1 MATSDDKRP
10 LWHLGSLFRWLATA
24 RDTGGA
30 YALAEVEVRAGC
42 EPPPHTHT
50 HEEESFYVLEGE
62 VDFALDGEVTQAS
75 PGDLVVLPRDKTHA
89 FAVRSERARMLL
101 WVTPPGLEDAFAAT
115 SELAARDELPP
126 PPDGPPPRE
135 VIERLLAVHGAR
147 GVRFSPPAVAV
158 QREDGGLPSTRGR

>member
-1 MATSDDKRP
+1 MATSDTARP

-62 VDFALDGEVTQAS
+62 VDFALDGEITQAS
-75 PGDLVVLPRDKTHA
+75 PGDLLVLPRGKTHA
-89 FAVRSERARMLL
+89 FTVRSATARMLL
-101 WVTPPGLEDAFAAT
+101 WITPPGLEDAFAAT
-115 SELAARDELPP
+115 SEIAPTDELPP

-135 VIERLLAVHGAR
+135 VIERLLAIHGAR
-147 GVRFSPPAVAV
+147 GVRFAPP
-158 QREDGGLPSTRGR
+158 RG